1 MALAWVLFNLTGT
14 LVDPT
19 VLAQPLGDSG
29 ADEELVLNAIDDT
42 IAIAMV
48 DALTG
53 ASTPFNEMMEAAMR
67 RRLRLAGTDEELAVS
82 ALELVSTMPAY
93 LEAPGALESLRAR
106 GLKLG
111 VLAQTSAEAADAV
124 LRFAGLRDR
133 LELVLSAQ
141 DSGAYKPDPRPYRM
155 ALEQTGVERRA
166 RCASSRPTGG
176 TSREPSGR
184 ACARRGSRAASARCS
199 TPFRRPT
206 TPAATSPRWPRR
218 SSRASPP
225 DVALLTCRRA
235 KAPGNMPPTTRI
247 PSGRS

>member
-29 ADEELVLNAIDDT
+29 ADEELVLNALDDT
-42 IAIAMV
+42 TTIAMV

-53 ASTPFNEMMEAAMR
+53 GYTPFSEMMEAAMR
-67 RRLRLAGTDEELAVS
+67 RRLRLAGSDEERAVS

-93 LEAPGALESLRAR
+93 IEAPGAMESLRAR

-111 VLAQTSAEAADAV
+111 VLAQSAAESADAV

-141 DSGAYKPDPRPYRM
+141 DAGAYKPDPRPYRM
-155 ALEQTGVERRA
+155 ALEQTGANGSEVCFVSTHWWDVAGAKRA
-166 RCASSRPTGG
+166 GLRTGWV
-176 TSREPSGR
+176 
-184 ACARRGSRAASARCS
+184 ARRERSLLDIVPEPDYTGSDL
-199 TPFRRPT
+199 TE
-206 TPAATSPRWPRR
+206 
-218 SSRASPP
+218 
-225 DVALLTCRRA
+225 VADA
-235 KAPGNMPPTTRI
+235 IVTRMVA
-247 PSGRS
+247 